1 MLDDNKK
8 LKKIIFISIIS
19 LILLFIICVIIIVRS
34 YNNEEK
40 LINVDNYRET
50 FYELNDYTKYYSS
63 LAMVNEFL
71 HNLDVVDVNGIMSLL
86 HKDYLKLNDISYGNV
101 LEKFNKYLYKE
112 LYFEEN
118 EVKIYNINND
128 EVYYLNGSVVSYENS
143 KTKVIEEEF
152 NIILFVDVYNN
163 TFAIL
168 PIEEDMYV
176 DLNGISFDIDK
187 NSYNEKII
195 EEMDEETMCSV
206 YLANYVIMMEENVE
220 QFYNKLSNNLKSK
233 YETIEK
239 FTSDYK
245 KWSNNLSY
253 EVKKCKVKREGKF
266 RVYKITDINDNEYEF
281 LEKTLS
287 DIVIRKL
294 EIVE

>member
-1 MLDDNKK
+1 MEDNTKI
-8 LKKIIFISIIS
+8 KKILFISIVS
-19 LILLFIICVIIIVRS
+19 LILLFIITVILVVRS
-34 YNNEEK
+34 YKDNEK
-40 LINVDNYRET
+40 LIGVDDYTET

-63 LAMVNEFL
+63 IAMVNEFL

-86 HKDYLKLNDISYGNV
+86 YKDYLKFKDIGYGNV
-101 LEKFNKYLYKE
+101 LETFNKYLYKE
-112 LYFEEN
+112 LYFEEK
-118 EVKIYNINND
+118 EVKIYNIDKD
-128 EVYYLNGSVVSYENS
+128 EAYYLNGNIVSYENS
-143 KTKVIEEEF
+143 KVNVISE
-152 NIILFVDVYNN
+152 NLSILLFVDNYNN
-163 TFAIL
+163 TFAVFPL
-168 PIEEDMYV
+168 EDDLFV
-176 DLNGISFDIDK
+176 DINKISFDIEK
-187 NSYNEKII
+187 NTFNEKKV
-195 EEMDEETMCSV
+195 EEIDEETMCSV
-206 YLANYVIMMEENVE
+206 YLAKYINMMVENVE

-266 RVYKITDINDNEYEF
+266 RVYKITDNNDNEYEF